1 MGFEGLELAGVTR
14 LIACFPFCQFF
25 WDWFFRMRIMQ
36 LVRRISK
43 SPLLISESIKLK
55 DGLNFLVVDYCF

>member
-25 WDWFFRMRIMQ
+25 WDWFFPADFKC
-36 LVRRISK
+36 SAA
-43 SPLLISESIKLK
+43 
-55 DGLNFLVVDYCF
+55 